1 MKAIAGERAKR
12 GKPFPTYLFVFLVPP
27 LAVYA
32 LFMIIPLFDS
42 LRLSLYKTMGDGSE
56 VFAGL
61 GNFVQLFT
69 SPNFAPRLWGSLKN
83 NCVFF
88 LINTVVQ
95 NTIGLVLAVLLSR
108 QRLRLRRLYL
118 TVLFLPTML
127 SYVIVG
133 FAWKLILSPVWG
145 VSGAILGF
153 FGLGQLLQPWLGMEG
168 PALVAVSL
176 ISVWQW
182 IGIPMMLFYAA
193 LLVIPN
199 ELIEAATVDG
209 VNAWQAFW
217 KIKMPLLLPT
227 IGMVEIL
234 TYVGN
239 FNTFD
244 IVYVMQNAVGAP
256 NYSTDLLGTFFY
268 RTFSGYGNLP
278 GDPTMGTTI
287 GSVMFLIILLG
298 VLLYLFGWK
307 RRVRTY
313 EL

>member
-1 MKAIAGERAKR
+1 MNAKAGAR
-12 GKPFPTYLFVFLVPP
+12 GKSRKPFPTHLFVFLVPP
-27 LAVYA
+27 LAIYA

-42 LRLSLYKTMGDGSE
+42 LRLSLYATMPDGSE
-56 VFAGL
+56 SFAGL
-61 GNFVQLFT
+61 DNFARLFT
-69 SPNFAPRLWGSLKN
+69 HESYAPRLWGALKN
-83 NCVFF
+83 NCIFF
-88 LINTVVQ
+88 LINTLVQ
-95 NTIGLVLAVLLSR
+95 NTIGLLLAVLLSK
-108 QRLRLRRLYL
+108 QRLHLRRFYL

-133 FAWKLILSPVWG
+133 FSWKLILSPVWG
-145 VSGAILGF
+145 VSGTILKL
-153 FGLGQLLQPWLGMEG
+153 FGLGHLLKPWLGMEG

-176 ISVWQW
+176 ISCWQW

-193 LLVIPN
+193 LLAIPN
-199 ELIEAATVDG
+199 EFIEAATVDG
-209 VNAWQAFW
+209 VNTWQAFW

-227 IGMVEIL
+227 VGMVEIL

-278 GDPTMGTTI
+278 GDPTMGTAI
-287 GSVMFLIILLG
+287 GSVIFLIILAG

-313 EL
+313 EF